1 MKTFFGKPDLT
12 WLISAVIA
20 CALLVG
26 SMLVPL
32 WRMELVAPQYP
43 RGLVMKA
50 YGYKFVDDPSTRYDD
65 VREING
71 LNHYIGM
78 KPIEEVFEMQ
88 MFVPGLL
95 ALVLGTV
102 LLSFVKWHR
111 GWARAIIILGFWFIP
126 LFFLVDL
133 QSWLYYYGHTMDP
146 GAALNTGSF
155 TPKVIGTTKV
165 WNFHSET
172 GVELGF
178 YLMLAAAAVITFVPP
193 SVRLF
198 RRLRAASPSNRRA
211 GQAGRTPAIGG
222 VSGAHR

>member
-1 MKTFFGKPDLT
+1 MNRLFGKPDLT
-12 WLISAVIA
+12 WIVSAVIA
-20 CALLVG
+20 CALLAA
-26 SMLVPL
+26 SALVPL
-32 WRMELVAPQYP
+32 WKMELVAPQYP
-43 RGLVMKA
+43 EGLVMKA
-50 YGYKFVDDPSTRYDD
+50 YGYKFVDDPSSRYDD

-88 MFVPGLL
+88 MFLPGLA
-95 ALVLGTV
+95 ALIIGTLV
-102 LLSFVKWHR
+102 LSFVKWR
-111 GWARAIIILGFWFIP
+111 KTWVRALLVAGFWFIP

-133 QSWLYYYGHTMDP
+133 QFWLYYYGHTMDP
-146 GAALNTGSF
+146 EAALNTGDF

-172 GVELGF
+172 SVDIGF
-178 YLMLAAAAVITFVPP
+178 WLMIAAALVITFVPL

-211 GQAGRTPAIGG
+211 ETAGRTATVGSA
-222 VSGAHR
+222 SGAR